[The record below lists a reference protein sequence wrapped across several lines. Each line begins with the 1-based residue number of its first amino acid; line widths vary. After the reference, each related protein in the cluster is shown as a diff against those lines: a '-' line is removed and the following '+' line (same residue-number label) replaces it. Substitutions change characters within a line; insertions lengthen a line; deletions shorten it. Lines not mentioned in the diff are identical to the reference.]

1 MKLLITGG
9 GTGGHVNPG
18 LAIAKYVQSRR
29 ADAEVRFAGTSTG
42 IESKLVPREGY
53 KLYTVDVRGLRRS
66 FSPSAIAYNIA
77 TLQKSLTATSKAKK
91 ILREYQPDVVIGC
104 GGYASFPMVHAAQQL
119 HIPTVL
125 LEVNAFPGVVTKSC
139 AKKADRVLICF
150 ENTRGLLENRPNIH
164 LTGAPVRGEII
175 FVRREE
181 ARRKLGLAEGEKLV
195 VSFWG
200 SMGALY
206 MNRHMAGFIKLESER
221 DAFRH
226 IHATGAAAYKWLP
239 DSVRDMGVDLDKHP
253 NIELREY
260 IYDMAD
266 VMAAADLVICRAGA
280 ATLGELCV
288 LGKPSIIVPSPY
300 VAENHQEKNAR
311 ALEKQGACRVIT
323 EPECTP
329 EKLYQAVTELLADDA
344 KLAEMGRCAKT
355 MAIVD
360 SSEKIYQHILEAAR
374 R

>member
-18 LAIAKYVQSRR
+18 LAIAKYAQSRR
-29 ADAEVRFAGTSTG
+29 NDVEIRFAGTSTG

-53 KLYTVDVRGLRRS
+53 KLYTVDVRGLKRS
-66 FSPSAIAYNIA
+66 MSPSAVLYNIA
-77 TLQKSLTATSKAKK
+77 TLQKSLTATAKAKK
-91 ILREYQPDVVIGC
+91 ILREYQPDVVVGC
-104 GGYASFPMVHAAQQL
+104 GGYASYPMVHAAQQL

-139 AKKADRVLICF
+139 AKKADRVLISF
-150 ENTRGLLENRPNIH
+150 ENTRELLENRPNIR

-175 FVRREE
+175 FADREK
-181 ARRKLGLAEGEKLV
+181 ARKKMKLADDEKLV

-200 SMGALY
+200 SLGALY
-206 MNRHMAGFIKLESER
+206 MNRHMTGFIELESQH
-221 DAFRH
+221 DSFRH
-226 IHATGAAAYKWLP
+226 IHATGTAAYKWLP
-239 DSVRDMGVDLDKHP
+239 DSIKEKGVDLDKHP

-311 ALEKQGACRVIT
+311 ALEQKGACQVIT

-329 EKLYQAVTELLADDA
+329 EKLYHAVTDLLADDE
-344 KLAEMGRCAKT
+344 KLTEMGRCAKT
-355 MAIVD
+355 MAILD
-360 SSEKIYQHILEAAR
+360 SSEKIYQYILEAAR
-374 R
+374 K

>member
-18 LAIAKYVQSRR
+18 IAIAKYVQSRR
-29 ADAEVRFAGTSTG
+29 SDAEVRFSGTAAG

-53 KLYTVDVRGLRRS
+53 RLYTIDVRGLKRS

-77 TLQKSLTATSKAKK
+77 TLEKSLTATAKAKK
-91 ILREYQPDVVIGC
+91 ILKEYRPDVVVGC
-104 GGYASFPMVHAAQQL
+104 GGYASFPMVNAAQKL

-139 AKKADRVLICF
+139 ARKADRVLISF
-150 ENTRGLLENRPNIH
+150 ENTRKLLENRPNIH
-164 LTGAPVRGEII
+164 LTGAPVRGDII
-175 FVRREE
+175 FADRKKARE
-181 ARRKLGLAEGEKLV
+181 KLGLGEKEKLV

-200 SMGALY
+200 SLGALY
-206 MNRHMAGFIKLESER
+206 MNRHMAGFIQLESEH
-221 DAFRH
+221 DSFRH
-226 IHATGAAAYKWLP
+226 IHATGSAAYKWLP
-239 DSVRDMGVDLDKHP
+239 DSVKEKGVDLDKHP

-311 ALEKQGACRVIT
+311 ALEQKGACKVIT

-329 EKLYQAVTELLADDA
+329 QKLYDMTVELLSDDEKLE
-344 KLAEMGRCAKT
+344 EMGRCAKR

-360 SSEKIYQHILEAAR
+360 SSEKIYQHILQAAR
-374 R
+374 K

>member
-18 LAIAKYVQSRR
+18 IAIAKYVQSRR
-29 ADAEVRFAGTSTG
+29 SDAEVRFAGTAAG

-53 KLYTVDVRGLRRS
+53 QLYTVDVRGLKRS

-77 TLQKSLTATSKAKK
+77 TLEKSLTATAKAKK
-91 ILREYQPDVVIGC
+91 ILKEYRPDVVVGC
-104 GGYASFPMVHAAQQL
+104 GGYASFPMVHAAQKL

-139 AKKADRVLICF
+139 AKKADRVLISF

-164 LTGAPVRGEII
+164 LTGAPVRGDII
-175 FVRREE
+175 FADRQKARE
-181 ARRKLGLAEGEKLV
+181 KLGLGEKEKLV

-200 SMGALY
+200 SLGALY
-206 MNRHMAGFIKLESER
+206 MNRHMAGFIQLESEH
-221 DAFRH
+221 DSFRH

-239 DSVRDMGVDLDKHP
+239 DSVKEKGVDLDKHP

-311 ALEKQGACRVIT
+311 TLEQKVACNVIT

-329 EKLYQAVTELLADDA
+329 QKLYDAVTELLSDDG
-344 KLAEMGRCAKT
+344 KLEEMGRCAKS

-360 SSEKIYQHILEAAR
+360 SSEKIYQHILQAAR
-374 R
+374 K

>member
-29 ADAEVRFAGTSTG
+29 SDTEVRFAGTSTG
-42 IESKLVPREGY
+42 IESRLVPREGY
-53 KLYTVDVRGLRRS
+53 QLYTIDVRGLKRS
-66 FSPSAIAYNIA
+66 FSPSAIVYNIA
-77 TLQKSLTATSKAKK
+77 TMEKSLTATAKAKK
-91 ILREYQPDVVIGC
+91 ILKEYKPDVVVGC

-139 AKKADRVLICF
+139 AKKADRVLISF
-150 ENTRGLLENRPNIH
+150 ENTRSLLEDRPNIH
-164 LTGAPVRGEII
+164 LTGAPVRGDII
-175 FVRREE
+175 FADRQK
-181 ARRKLGLAEGEKLV
+181 ARQKLGLAEKEKLV

-200 SMGALY
+200 SLGALY
-206 MNRHMAGFIKLESER
+206 MNRHMAGFIQLESQH
-221 DAFRH
+221 DSFRH
-226 IHATGAAAYKWLP
+226 IHATGTAAYKWLP
-239 DSVRDMGVDLDKHP
+239 DSVKEKGVDLDKHP

-288 LGKPSIIVPSPY
+288 LGKPSLIVPSPY

-311 ALEKQGACRVIT
+311 ALEQKGACRVIT

-329 EKLYQAVTELLADDA
+329 QKLYDAVTELLSDDK
-344 KLAEMGRCAKT
+344 KLEEMGRYAKT

-360 SSEKIYQHILEAAR
+360 SSEKIYQHILQAAR
-374 R
+374 K

>member
-29 ADAEVRFAGTSTG
+29 ADTEVRFAGTAAG

-53 KLYTVDVRGLRRS
+53 QLYTIEVRGLKRS
-66 FSPSAIAYNIA
+66 LSPSAIVYNIGA
-77 TLQKSLTATSKAKK
+77 MEKSLTATAKAKK
-91 ILREYQPDVVIGC
+91 ILKEYKPDVVVGC

-139 AKKADRVLICF
+139 AKKADRVLISF

-164 LTGAPVRGEII
+164 LTGAPVRGDII
-175 FVRREE
+175 FADRAK
-181 ARRKLGLAEGEKLV
+181 ARRKLGLADGEKLV

-200 SMGALY
+200 SLGALY
-206 MNRHMAGFIKLESER
+206 MNRHMAGFIQLESEH
-221 DAFRH
+221 DSFRH
-226 IHATGAAAYKWLP
+226 IHATGTAAYKWLP
-239 DSVRDMGVDLDKHP
+239 DSVKEKGVDLDKHP

-288 LGKPSIIVPSPY
+288 LGKPSLIVPSPY

-311 ALEKQGACRVIT
+311 ALEQKGACRVIT

-329 EKLYQAVTELLADDA
+329 QKLYDAVTELLADDA
-344 KLAEMGRCAKT
+344 KLEEMGRCAKK

-360 SSEKIYQHILEAAR
+360 SSEKIYQHILQAAR
-374 R
+374 K

>member
-206 MNRHMAGFIKLESER
+206 MNRHMAGFIKLESEH

-311 ALEKQGACRVIT
+311 ALEKKGACRVIT

>member
-206 MNRHMAGFIKLESER
+206 MNRHMAGFIKLESEH

-226 IHATGAAAYKWLP
+226 IHATGVAAYKWLP

-311 ALEKQGACRVIT
+311 ALEKKGACRVII

>member
-18 LAIAKYVQSRR
+18 IAIAKYVQSRR
-29 ADAEVRFAGTSTG
+29 SDAEVRFAGTAAG

-53 KLYTVDVRGLRRS
+53 QLYTVDVRGLKRS

-77 TLQKSLTATSKAKK
+77 TLEKSLTATAKAKK
-91 ILREYQPDVVIGC
+91 ILKEYRPDVVVGC
-104 GGYASFPMVHAAQQL
+104 GGYASFPMVRAAQQL

-139 AKKADRVLICF
+139 AKKADRVLISF
-150 ENTRGLLENRPNIH
+150 ENTRELLENRPNIH
-164 LTGAPVRGEII
+164 LTGAPVRGDII
-175 FVRREE
+175 FADRQKARE
-181 ARRKLGLAEGEKLV
+181 KLGLGEKEKLV

-200 SMGALY
+200 SLGALY
-206 MNRHMAGFIKLESER
+206 MNRHMAGFIQLESEH
-221 DAFRH
+221 DSFRH

-239 DSVRDMGVDLDKHP
+239 DSVKEKGVELDKHP

-311 ALEKQGACRVIT
+311 TLEQKGACQVIT

-329 EKLYQAVTELLADDA
+329 QKLYDAVTGLLSDDEKLE
-344 KLAEMGRCAKT
+344 EMGRCARS
-355 MAIVD
+355 MAILD
-360 SSEKIYQHILEAAR
+360 SSEKIYQHILQAAR
-374 R
+374 K

>member
-29 ADAEVRFAGTSTG
+29 ADAEVRFAGTPTG

-53 KLYTVDVRGLRRS
+53 QLYTIDIRGLRRS
-66 FSPSAIAYNIA
+66 VSPSAIVYNIA
-77 TLQKSLTATSKAKK
+77 TLQKSLAASGKAKK
-91 ILREYQPDVVIGC
+91 ILKEYQPDVVIGC

-119 HIPTVL
+119 KIPTVL

-139 AKKADRVLICF
+139 ARKADRVLISF
-150 ENTRGLLENRPNIH
+150 ENTRELLENRPNIH
-164 LTGAPVRGEII
+164 LTGAPIRSEII
-175 FVRREE
+175 FARRAD
-181 ARRKLGLAEGEKLV
+181 ARRKLQLADGEKLV

-206 MNRHMAGFIKLESER
+206 MNRHMAGFIRLESEK

-226 IHATGAAAYKWLP
+226 IHATGSAAYKWLP
-239 DSVRDMGVDLDKHP
+239 DSIREQGVDLDRHP

-311 ALEKQGACRVIT
+311 ALEQKGACKVIT
-323 EPECTP
+323 EQECTP
-329 EKLYQAVTELLADDA
+329 EKLYGAVTELLADDE

-360 SSEKIYQHILEAAR
+360 SSAKIYQHILEAAR
-374 R
+374 K

>member
-29 ADAEVRFAGTSTG
+29 SDVEVRFAGTSTG

-53 KLYTVDVRGLRRS
+53 QLHTVDVRGLKRS
-66 FSPSAIAYNIA
+66 FTPAAIAYNIA
-77 TLQKSLTATSKAKK
+77 TLQKSLTATAKAKK
-91 ILREYQPDVVIGC
+91 ILREYRPDVVVGC
-104 GGYASFPMVHAAQQL
+104 GGYASFPMVRAAQDL
-119 HIPTVL
+119 RIPTVL
-125 LEVNAFPGVVTKSC
+125 LEVNAFPGVVTKAC

-150 ENTRGLLENRPNIH
+150 EATRALLENRPNIQ

-175 FVRREE
+175 LVRRED

-206 MNRHMAGFIKLESER
+206 MNRHMAGFIKLESEH
-221 DAFRH
+221 DSFRH
-226 IHATGAAAYKWLP
+226 IHATGTAAYQWLP
-239 DSVRDMGVDLDKHP
+239 DSVREMGVDLDKHP

-300 VAENHQEKNAR
+300 VAANHQAKNAR
-311 ALEKQGACRVIT
+311 ALEKNGACKVIT

-329 EKLYQAVTELLADDA
+329 EKLYAAVTELLADDE
-344 KLAEMGRCAKT
+344 KLAEMGRCAKK

-360 SSEKIYQHILEAAR
+360 ASEKIYQHILEAAR

>member
-18 LAIAKYVQSRR
+18 IAIAKYVQSRR
-29 ADAEVRFAGTSTG
+29 SDAEVRFAGTAAG

-53 KLYTVDVRGLRRS
+53 QLYTVDVRGLKRS

-77 TLQKSLTATSKAKK
+77 TLEKSLTATAKAKK
-91 ILREYQPDVVIGC
+91 ILKEYRPDVVVGC
-104 GGYASFPMVHAAQQL
+104 GGYASFPMVRAAQQL

-139 AKKADRVLICF
+139 AKKADRVLISF

-164 LTGAPVRGEII
+164 LTGAPVRGDII
-175 FVRREE
+175 FADRQKARE
-181 ARRKLGLAEGEKLV
+181 KLGLGEKEKLV

-200 SMGALY
+200 SLGALY
-206 MNRHMAGFIKLESER
+206 MNRHMAGFIQLESEH
-221 DAFRH
+221 DSFRH

-239 DSVRDMGVDLDKHP
+239 DSVKEKGVELDKHP

-311 ALEKQGACRVIT
+311 TLEQKGACQVIT

-329 EKLYQAVTELLADDA
+329 QKLYDAVTGLLSDDA
-344 KLAEMGRCAKT
+344 KLEEMGRCARS
-355 MAIVD
+355 MAILD
-360 SSEKIYQHILEAAR
+360 SSEKIYQHILQAAR
-374 R
+374 K

>member
-9 GTGGHVNPG
+9 GTGGHVDPG

-42 IESKLVPREGY
+42 IESRLVPREGY
-53 KLYTVDVRGLRRS
+53 QLYTIDVRGLKRS

-91 ILREYQPDVVIGC
+91 ILKEYRPDVVVGC
-104 GGYASFPMVHAAQQL
+104 GGYASFPMVRAAQEL

-125 LEVNAFPGVVTKSC
+125 LEVNAFPGVVTKAC

-150 ENTRGLLENRPNIH
+150 ENTRKLLENRPNIH

-175 FVRREE
+175 FVRRED
-181 ARRKLGLAEGEKLV
+181 ARRKLGLADGEKLV

-206 MNRHMAGFIKLESER
+206 MNRHMAGFIKLESEH

-226 IHATGAAAYKWLP
+226 IHATGTAAYKWLP
-239 DSVRDMGVDLDKHP
+239 DSVRELGVDLDKHP

-311 ALEKQGACRVIT
+311 ALEQNGACKVIT

-329 EKLYQAVTELLADDA
+329 EKLYAAVTELLADDE
-344 KLAEMGRCAKT
+344 KLAEMGRCAKK

-360 SSEKIYQHILEAAR
+360 ASEKIYQHILEAAR

>member
-29 ADAEVRFAGTSTG
+29 SDAVIRFAGTSTG
-42 IESKLVPREGY
+42 IESRLVPREGY
-53 KLYTVDVRGLRRS
+53 QLYTVDVRGLKRS
-66 FSPSAIAYNIA
+66 FSPSAIAYNIV
-77 TLQKSLTATSKAKK
+77 TLQKSVTASAKAKK

-104 GGYASFPMVHAAQQL
+104 GGYASFPMVHAAQKL
-119 HIPTVL
+119 GIPTVL
-125 LEVNAFPGVVTKSC
+125 LEVNAYPGVVTKSC

-150 ENTRGLLENRPNIH
+150 ENTRKLLEDRPNIH

-175 FVRREE
+175 FAKREE
-181 ARRKLGLAEGEKLV
+181 ARQKMGLKDGEKLV

-206 MNRHMAGFIKLESER
+206 MNRHMAGFVKLESET

-226 IHATGAAAYKWLP
+226 IHATGTAAYQWLP
-239 DSVRDMGVDLDKHP
+239 DNIRELGVDLKEHP

-288 LGKPSIIVPSPY
+288 LGNEYIIV
-300 VAENHQEKNAR
+300 K
-311 ALEKQGACRVIT
+311 
-323 EPECTP
+323 
-329 EKLYQAVTELLADDA
+329 
-344 KLAEMGRCAKT
+344 
-355 MAIVD
+355 
-360 SSEKIYQHILEAAR
+360 
-374 R
+374 

>member
-18 LAIAKYVQSRR
+18 LAIAKYVQTRR
-29 ADAEVRFAGTSTG
+29 ANAEVRFAGTSTG

-53 KLYTVDVRGLRRS
+53 QLYTVDVRGLRRS
-66 FSPSAIAYNIA
+66 FSPSAIAYNVA
-77 TLQKSLTATSKAKK
+77 TLQKSLTASAKAKK

-150 ENTRGLLENRPNIH
+150 ENTRALLDNRPNIH

-175 FVRREE
+175 FVQREE
-181 ARRKLGLAEGEKLV
+181 ARQKLGLADGEKLV

-206 MNRHMAGFIKLESER
+206 MNRHMAGFIKLESQD

-226 IHATGAAAYKWLP
+226 IHATGASAYKWLP
-239 DSVRDMGVDLDKHP
+239 DSVREMGVDLDKHP

-311 ALEKQGACRVIT
+311 ALEKKGACQVIT

-329 EKLYQAVTELLADDA
+329 EKLYQAVTELLSDDA
-344 KLAEMGRCAKT
+344 KLKEMGRCAKT

-374 R
+374 G

>member
-29 ADAEVRFAGTSTG
+29 SDAEVRFAGTSTG
-42 IESKLVPREGY
+42 IESRLVPREGY
-53 KLYTVDVRGLRRS
+53 HLYTVDVRGLKRS
-66 FSPSAIAYNIA
+66 FSPSAIAYNIV
-77 TLQKSLTATSKAKK
+77 TMQKSLTASSKAKK
-91 ILREYQPDVVIGC
+91 ILREYRPDVVIGC
-104 GGYASFPMVHAAQQL
+104 GGYASFPMVHAAQKL
-119 HIPTVL
+119 GIPTVL

-139 AKKADRVLICF
+139 AKKADRVLISF
-150 ENTRGLLENRPNIH
+150 ENTRELLENRPNIH

-175 FVRREE
+175 FVRRED
-181 ARRKLGLAEGEKLV
+181 ARRKLGLADGEKLV

-206 MNRHMAGFIKLESER
+206 MNRHMAGFIKLESEK

-226 IHATGAAAYKWLP
+226 IHATGTAAYKWLP
-239 DSVRDMGVDLDKHP
+239 DSVREQGVDLDKHP

-311 ALEKQGACRVIT
+311 ALEKKGACKVIT

-329 EKLYQAVTELLADDA
+329 EILYRAVTELLSDDA
-344 KLAEMGRCAKT
+344 KLEEMGRCAKT

-360 SSEKIYQHILEAAR
+360 SSEKIYQHILQAAR
-374 R
+374 K